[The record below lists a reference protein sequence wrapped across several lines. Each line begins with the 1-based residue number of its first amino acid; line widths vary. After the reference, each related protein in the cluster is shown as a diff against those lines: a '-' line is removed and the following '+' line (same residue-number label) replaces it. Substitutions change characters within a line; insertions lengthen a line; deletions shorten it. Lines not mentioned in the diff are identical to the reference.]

1 VRRLLATALVGVIA
15 AGCGSAEQGT
25 VEGLVTSVD
34 GDLTTVERF
43 SVLAEGEPREFVPA
57 ADGEFAFPLPHLGE
71 HLRSGDPVVVFWE
84 RREGTDYAVRL
95 DDADPDAH
103 P

>member
-1 VRRLLATALVGVIA
+1 MVL
-15 AGCGSAEQGT
+15 AGCASSEQGT
-25 VEGLVTSVD
+25 VEGLVTAVE
-34 GDLTTVERF
+34 GDLTTVKGF
-43 SVLAEGEPREFVPA
+43 SVLVEGEQRQFVPA
-57 ADGEFAFPLPHLGE
+57 EDGEFAFPLPHLGE

-84 RREGTDYAVRL
+84 HRDGTDYAVRL